1 MTRAQIPEGTPTR
14 DSRFKTVVAVV
25 GVLVNAARFIWEII
39 HR

>member
-1 MTRAQIPEGTPTR
+1 MSRAPENDGTPTR

-39 HR
+39 YR